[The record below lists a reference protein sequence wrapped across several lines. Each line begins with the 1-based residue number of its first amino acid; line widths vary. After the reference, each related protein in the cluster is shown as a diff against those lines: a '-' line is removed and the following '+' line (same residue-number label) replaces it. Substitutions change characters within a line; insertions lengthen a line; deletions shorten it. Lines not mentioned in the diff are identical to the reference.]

1 MGLRWYEHTHY
12 QIFLDEIA
20 VCDVF
25 PSEKSGHFVLSQ
37 DQIPHAANSVTTATS
52 IIMALLTEYKY
63 KVLKIV
69 HMQSNETII
78 RKKSLIRQNG
88 WRIVD
93 SSLSLYIYWTEA
105 IDRLFSHAKSKNDA
119 IQARKWLNQQDHT
132 TINITRMGSSLS

>member
-1 MGLRWYEHTHY
+1 MGLRWYERTHY

-20 VCDVF
+20 VCDVY
-25 PSEKSGHFVLSQ
+25 PGEKSEHIVITH
-37 DQIPHAANSVTTATS
+37 DKIPHAANSVTTVTS
-52 IIMALLTEYKY
+52 IIMALLTEYTY
-63 KVLKIV
+63 KVLRIV

-105 IDRLFSHAKSKNDA
+105 IDKLFSHATSQNDA
-119 IQARKWLNQQDHT
+119 IQARKWLNRQDYT
-132 TINITRMGSSLS
+132 TIDITRMGSSS